1 MRSTRKQNYKR
12 KMKTRRRGKNK
23 KIKKSKRNQETK
35 PIDMTFKNVQ
45 CSPNPGKQ
53 KDYTC
58 LDDITLLKLK
68 DLWNARHP
76 DVKIDSTDP
85 KEVWIKLKEYLKSI
99 CNKESCWLKQNFVSG
114 KLDKELKDS
123 FAPVSPAEWKKNP
136 NEWLSSV
143 DILDVMKQYEKAYKC
158 FEFMGPSPIDFD
170 TKMMG
175 NQCVWSELCNF
186 NLQEQINSGKTKIG
200 IIFNT
205 DKHTG
210 GGIHWLSLFINIKKG
225 EIFFYDSAGNKPAK
239 QIQVFIDRVIEQGT
253 KLNQTIANKIPTA
266 LGKAGG
272 IAFKSDYNYPNEHQL
287 TTTECGIYSLYFIVH
302 MLEDKLTGHYLKTHK
317 IKDKYVEQ
325 FRKIYFNEEL

>member
-1 MRSTRKQNYKR
+1 M
-12 KMKTRRRGKNK
+12 
-23 KIKKSKRNQETK
+23 
-35 PIDMTFKNVQ
+35 
-45 CSPNPGKQ
+45 
-53 KDYTC
+53 
-58 LDDITLLKLK
+58 
-68 DLWNARHP
+68 
-76 DVKIDSTDP
+76 KIDSTDP